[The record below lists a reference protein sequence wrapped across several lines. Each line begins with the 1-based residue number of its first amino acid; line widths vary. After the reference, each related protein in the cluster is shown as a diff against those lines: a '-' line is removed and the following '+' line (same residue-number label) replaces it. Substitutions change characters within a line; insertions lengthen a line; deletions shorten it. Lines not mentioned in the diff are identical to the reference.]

1 MDRPTRRQ
9 LLRLGGAA
17 IGGWLAGGA
26 GSTNAAP
33 LWADYRSSG
42 PFQCRADFPL
52 KPYENLFRELAD
64 LQRELTRT
72 LGVAPAREPVEVY
85 LFRDQLTHQEFMHR
99 WYPRI
104 PYRRALFVKSGS
116 RGRVFA
122 YQHDELDVD
131 VRHESTHALLHASL
145 AMVPLWLDEGL
156 AEYFELTQA
165 RRAFDHPHLATLRW
179 NMRLGIIPSLRSLE
193 ERQELSE
200 MGGLEYRFSWAWVH
214 FMLHGPV
221 PAHRALVHFL
231 QDIAHRRPPGRLSQ
245 RLAAELP
252 DVEYQLVQHF
262 KHWRP
267 STVQF
272 AHAQHSGG

>member
-17 IGGWLAGGA
+17 VGGWLAAGA
-26 GSTNAAP
+26 IGAEAAP
-33 LWADYRSSG
+33 VWADYRASG

-52 KPYENLFRELAD
+52 TPYEDLFGELAD
-64 LQRELTRT
+64 LQQELTRT

-85 LFRDQLTHQEFMHR
+85 LFRDRATHQAFMQQ

-122 YQHDELDVD
+122 YEHEELDVD

-145 AMVPLWLDEGL
+145 PMVPLWLDEGL
-156 AEYFELTQA
+156 AEYFELPQA
-165 RRAFDHPHLATLRW
+165 DRAFHHPHLSTLRW
-179 NMRLGIIPSLRSLE
+179 NLRLGILPSLATLE
-193 ERQELSE
+193 QREDLSE

-214 FMLHGPV
+214 FMLHGPT
-221 PAHRALVHFL
+221 PAHRALVQFL
-231 QDIAHRRPPGRLSQ
+231 RDISLRRPPGLLSERLTHSLSEAD
-245 RLAAELP
+245 R
-252 DVEYQLVQHF
+252 QLVQHF
-262 KHWRP
+262 KHWEGA
-267 STVQF
+267 SDEVY
-272 AHAQHSGG
+272 